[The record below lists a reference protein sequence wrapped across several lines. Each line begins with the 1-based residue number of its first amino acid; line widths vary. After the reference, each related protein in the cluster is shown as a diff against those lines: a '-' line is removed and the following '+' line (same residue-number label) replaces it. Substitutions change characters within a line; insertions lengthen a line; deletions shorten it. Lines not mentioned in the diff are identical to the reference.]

1 MNTAIKGLLLSSNYW
16 IVNKTLLNTF
26 GLEACFLLSAFAEA
40 ENMLSDEDGWF
51 YQTSKTIEKQTTL
64 KRFKQDEAIKR
75 LKEYKVLEQKNKGMP
90 MKRYF
95 KLNYDVLYNLLLKTT
110 SSSLLNNN
118 NQVCCRA
125 TNKDVRNQQPNLSE
139 TSNNKESINKES
151 INKENIKDSG
161 NIVAEPIKENKV
173 NKFEVESEEYKLA
186 EYLYKAILKNDKK
199 YKKPNLDNWA
209 VYIDR
214 LIRLDNRSVEEIK
227 KVIDFATNDD
237 FWKANILS
245 TKKLRKHF
253 SKLLIQMKNKPKRN
267 YYKQG
272 PRLDD
277 TSEEIIM
284 ESVTDEAYDNF
295 LNDIWEE

>member
-1 MNTAIKGLLLSSNYW
+1 MIKPKRDFKGIWIPKEIWLNEDLTLQEKIFLVEIDSLDNEEGCWASNKYFADFFNITTQRASQVINSLKQKNFLEIFYIRGKENNNIEKRIIKTNLSNIFDTGIKKTFNRYQENVERVSRKVDEGYQEKFKENNTIYN
-16 IVNKTLLNTF
+16 NTLNNTF
-26 GLEACFLLSAFAEA
+26 
-40 ENMLSDEDGWF
+40 
-51 YQTSKTIEKQTTL
+51 
-64 KRFKQDEAIKR
+64 
-75 LKEYKVLEQKNKGMP
+75 
-90 MKRYF
+90 
-95 KLNYDVLYNLLLKTT
+95 
-110 SSSLLNNN
+110 
-118 NQVCCRA
+118 
-125 TNKDVRNQQPNLSE
+125 
-139 TSNNKESINKES
+139 
-151 INKENIKDSG
+151 KDSG

-199 YKKPNLDNWA
+199 HKKPNLDNWA

-227 KVIDFATNDD
+227 RVIDFATNDD

-253 SKLLIQMKNKPKRN
+253 SKLLIQMNNKPKRN

-284 ESVTDEAYDNF
+284 ESVTDEAYDDF

>member
-1 MNTAIKGLLLSSNYW
+1 MIKPKRDFKGIWIPKEIWLNEDLTLQEKIFLVEIDSLDNEEGCWASNKYFADFFKLSIRRCSQIIGNLKDKSFINVYLIKDENTKEVKKRVIK
-16 IVNKTLLNTF
+16 VNKSWLYPIEECVYTPIDKNFQYLGKEVSIGRERKCQDNNTF
-26 GLEACFLLSAFAEA
+26 
-40 ENMLSDEDGWF
+40 NN
-51 YQTSKTIEKQTTL
+51 T
-64 KRFKQDEAIKR
+64 
-75 LKEYKVLEQKNKGMP
+75 
-90 MKRYF
+90 
-95 KLNYDVLYNLLLKTT
+95 
-110 SSSLLNNN
+110 LNN
-118 NQVCCRA
+118 
-125 TNKDVRNQQPNLSE
+125 TF
-139 TSNNKESINKES
+139 
-151 INKENIKDSG
+151 KDSG
-161 NIVAEPIKENKV
+161 NIVAEPIKEKKI
-173 NKFEVESEEYKLA
+173 NKFEIESEEYKLA

-227 KVIDFATNDD
+227 RVIDFATNDD

-284 ESVTDEAYDNF
+284 ESVTDKAYDDF